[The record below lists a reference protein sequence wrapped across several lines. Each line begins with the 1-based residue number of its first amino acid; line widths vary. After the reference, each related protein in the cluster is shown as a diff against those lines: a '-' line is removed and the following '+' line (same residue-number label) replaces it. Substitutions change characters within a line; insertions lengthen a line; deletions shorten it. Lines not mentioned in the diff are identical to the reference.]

1 MTLPPDD
8 TPDTPPT
15 ADAPAPAPDSAAP
28 PPPVQDEGGFPVLA
42 NISQQLRQSLEPVE
56 PSTRF
61 RSELREKIYEN
72 VTTTRKI
79 IRRDRTLRQIGYG
92 AAGAGCLGSLMF
104 AIGLVSMVIWLGRI
118 LLGRIFGRRVETPAA
133 QS

>member
-8 TPDTPPT
+8 TSETPPT
-15 ADAPAPAPDSAAP
+15 AATPPAAPDDSATVP
-28 PPPVQDEGGFPVLA
+28 PTENDIGFPVLA
-42 NISQQLRQSLEPVE
+42 SISQQLRQSLEPVE

-61 RSELREKIYEN
+61 RSELREKIHEN

-92 AAGAGCLGSLMF
+92 AAGAGCLGTLMF
-104 AIGLVSMVIWLGRI
+104 VVGLVSMVIWLGRI
-118 LLGRIFGRRVETPAA
+118 LLGRLFGRQAETTAP
-133 QS
+133 QG